1 MNKNKIYIC
10 QKLLRMFLNRVIAFL
25 FLLVIVSVQAQEK
38 VIKKDSVKATSL
50 DEVII
55 TATRTVRQLSS
66 LPMPVTLISKNQ
78 IKQTGATRLRD
89 ILLEQTGIN
98 FVTDQSG
105 FTGVQMQGLSAEYTM
120 IMVDGVPLVGRS
132 SGNLDLNRITVNN
145 IKQIEIVKGPSSS
158 LYGSEALGGVIN
170 IITEKPK
177 YDTFKGDL
185 SFFARGGARNELDM
199 NGNVVYKKDKL
210 GIIAGLNSNTGGAF
224 DLSPQTQGNTTEAY
238 ENYTANL
245 QLTYA
250 FSDKFRLLA
259 SQRYFSEVQNIVNK
273 QIDWNSNI
281 EVNHIVNEKWSFD
294 YTFYATRFK
303 TESQFNGAIS
313 LFNQTLFR
321 PEIRTTFNF
330 RNSTINAGLGINFDA
345 LDRTFFAKRETF
357 NAKYIFLQYDFH
369 PTENMNTVIGAR
381 FDSHNKYKSAFSPKI
396 SSTYIIND
404 WLTTR
409 GSVGFGFKAPDF
421 RQLFFNFINNSGGYV
436 VLGTRTLHELY
447 GNEPNVA
454 VLDKDLNPET
464 SIGYNFGF
472 QIKPIRDLKI
482 NINFFR
488 NDIKDLINTIAL
500 QKPANTSTGTPVLPG
515 LGAGTSVFYYEN
527 RDEVFTQGVEFD
539 INYKIADNLR
549 FIGGY
554 QYLEAKD
561 KEQISLIN
569 SGTVFFRRTPSS
581 PSELLTKQDYF
592 GLPNRSR
599 HTANA
604 KLFYN
609 NVKHQFN
616 ANIRA
621 LYRSKYGLFDTNDS
635 QTIIDRYDAF
645 VAGNLQVN
653 LAIDKT
659 FLDVMNVQ
667 FGVDNLFDERGLEN
681 ASAFPNNDAVLFLG
695 RTFYGRIQFNF

>member
-1 MNKNKIYIC
+1 MSLNKNN
-10 QKLLRMFLNRVIAFL
+10 KLTFFVLIFSLS
-25 FLLVIVSVQAQEK
+25 LLAQEK
-38 VIKKDSVKATSL
+38 KKIDSIKVEAL
-50 DEVII
+50 EPVVI

-66 LPMPVTLISKNQ
+66 LPMPVTLISKKQ

-105 FTGVQMQGLSAEYTM
+105 FTGVQLQGLSAEYTM
-120 IMVDGVPLVGRS
+120 ILIDGVPLVGRS

-177 YDTFKGDL
+177 YDTLKGDL
-185 SFFARGGARNELDM
+185 SFFTGGGARNELDM
-199 NGNVVYKKDKL
+199 NGNLVYKKDKL
-210 GIIAGLNSNTGGAF
+210 GIKAGLNSNSGAAF

-238 ENYTANL
+238 ENYTASL
-245 QLTYA
+245 QLTYE
-250 FSDKFRLLA
+250 FSDKLRLLT
-259 SQRYFSEVQNIVNK
+259 SQRYFSEVQDIVNK
-273 QIDWNSNI
+273 QVDWNWNT
-281 EVNHIVNEKWSFD
+281 ELNHIINDKWSLD

-303 TESQFNGAIS
+303 TESQFNGDVS

-321 PEIRTTFNF
+321 PEIR
-330 RNSTINAGLGINFDA
+330 STINFDKSTLNAGVGVNFDA
-345 LDRTFFAKRETF
+345 LDRTFFDKRESF
-357 NAKYIFLQYDFH
+357 NAKYVFVQYDFH
-369 PTENMNTVIGAR
+369 PTEKMNTVVGAR
-381 FDSHNKYKSAFSPKI
+381 FDAHNKYKSAFSPKV
-396 SSTYIIND
+396 SSTYTIND
-404 WLTTR
+404 WLIAR

-447 GNEPNVA
+447 ANESNVS

-472 QIKPIRDLKI
+472 QLKPTSDLKI

-488 NDIKDLINTIAL
+488 NDIRNLINTIAL
-500 QKPANTSTGTPVLPG
+500 QKPSNTPVGTPVLPG

-527 RDEVFTQGVEFD
+527 RDEVFTQGVELD
-539 INYKIADNLR
+539 INYKITDNLR

-561 KEQISLIN
+561 KEQLDLIN
-569 SGTVFFRRTPSS
+569 SGTIFFRRTPAS

-604 KLFYN
+604 KLFYSN
-609 NVKHQFN
+609 NKYQFN
-616 ANIRA
+616 ANLRA
-621 LYRSKYGLFDTNDS
+621 LYRSKYGLFDTNNS
-635 QTIIDRYDAF
+635 QNIIDSYDDF
-645 VAGNLQVN
+645 VAGNVQVN

-659 FLDVMNVQ
+659 FLDIMNIQ

-681 ASAFPNNDAVLFLG
+681 ENAFPNNDAVLLLG

>member
-1 MNKNKIYIC
+1 MSLNKNKNLIFFMLFFSTLVFSQ
-10 QKLLRMFLNRVIAFL
+10 QKKEID
-25 FLLVIVSVQAQEK
+25 STK
-38 VIKKDSVKATSL
+38 VEAL
-50 DEVII
+50 DPVII
-55 TATRTVRQLSS
+55 SATRTIRQLSS
-66 LPMPVTLISKNQ
+66 LPMPVTLISKKQ

-105 FTGVQMQGLSAEYTM
+105 FTGVQLQGLSAEYTM
-120 IMVDGVPLVGRS
+120 IMIDGIPIVGRS
-132 SGNLDLNRITVNN
+132 SGNLDLDRITINN

-177 YDTFKGDL
+177 YDTLKGDV
-185 SFFARGGARNELDM
+185 SFFTRGGAREELDL
-199 NGNVVYKKDKL
+199 NGNLVYKKNKL
-210 GIIAGLNSNTGGAF
+210 GLITSINSNSGGAF

-238 ENYTANL
+238 QNYTASL
-245 QLTYA
+245 QLTYD
-250 FSDKFRLLA
+250 FSDKLRLLT
-259 SQRYFSEVQNIVNK
+259 SQRYFLETQNIINK
-273 QIDWNSNI
+273 QIDWNANT
-281 EVNHIVNEKWSFD
+281 ELHHILNDTWSLD

-303 TESQFNGAIS
+303 TESQFNGNTS

-321 PEIRTTFNF
+321 PEIRTTANF
-330 RNSTINAGLGINFDA
+330 IKSTLNAGIGVNFDA
-345 LDRTFFAKRETF
+345 LERTFFTKKETF
-357 NAKYIFLQYDFH
+357 NAKYVFVQYDFH

-396 SSTYIIND
+396 SSTYSINN
-404 WLTTR
+404 WLTAK

-421 RQLFFNFINNSGGYV
+421 RQLFFNFLNNSGGYI

-447 GNEPNVA
+447 GDEPNVS
-454 VLDKDLNPET
+454 VLNKDLKPES
-464 SIGYNFGF
+464 SIGYNLGF
-472 QIKPIRDLKI
+472 QVKPTSDIKV

-500 QKPANTSTGTPVLPG
+500 EKPTNTAIGTPVLPG
-515 LGAGTSVFYYEN
+515 IGTGTSVFYYEN
-527 RDEVFTQGVEFD
+527 RDEVFTQGVELD
-539 INYKIADNLR
+539 INYKISDNLR

-561 KEQISLIN
+561 KEQLNLIN

-604 KLFYN
+604 KLFYT
-609 NVKHQFN
+609 NVKHKFN

-621 LYRSKYGLFDTNDS
+621 LYRSKYALFDTNNS
-635 QTIIDRYDAF
+635 QNIIDVYDDF
-645 VAGNLQVN
+645 VAGNLQIN
-653 LAIDKT
+653 LAVDKT
-659 FLDVMNVQ
+659 FLDVVNLQV
-667 FGVDNLFDERGLEN
+667 GVDNLFDERGMEN
-681 ASAFPNNDAVLFLG
+681 ESAFPNNDAVLFLG
-695 RTFYGRIQFNF
+695 RTIYSRIQFNF

>member
-1 MNKNKIYIC
+1 MSLNKNK
-10 QKLLRMFLNRVIAFL
+10 KLTF
-25 FLLVIVSVQAQEK
+25 FLLIFSVAILGQQKKEIDSTK
-38 VIKKDSVKATSL
+38 VEALEPV
-50 DEVII
+50 VI
-55 TATRTVRQLSS
+55 TATRTIRQLSS
-66 LPMPVTLISKNQ
+66 LPMPVTLISKKQ
-78 IKQTGATRLRD
+78 IKQTGSTRLRD

-105 FTGVQMQGLSAEYTM
+105 FTGVQLQGLSAEYTM
-120 IMVDGVPLVGRS
+120 IMIDGVPLVGRS
-132 SGNLDLNRITVNN
+132 AGNLDLNRISVNN

-177 YDTFKGDL
+177 YDTLKGDM
-185 SFFARGGARNELDM
+185 SFFARGGERNELDM
-199 NGNVVYKKDKL
+199 NGNLMYKKDKL
-210 GIIAGLNSNTGGAF
+210 SIISGFNYNSGSAF
-224 DLSPQTQGNTTEAY
+224 DLSPETQGNTTEAY
-238 ENYTANL
+238 QNYTASL
-245 QLTYA
+245 QLTYE
-250 FSDKFRLLA
+250 FSDRLRLLT
-259 SQRYFSEVQNIVNK
+259 SQRYFSEIQNVVNK
-273 QIDWNSNI
+273 QVDWNLNT
-281 EVNHIVNEKWSFD
+281 ELNHILNDQWSFD

-303 TESQFNGAIS
+303 TESQFNNATS

-321 PEIRTTFNF
+321 PEIRTTANF
-330 RNSTINAGLGINFDA
+330 SNSTLNAGIGINFDA
-345 LDRTFFAKRETF
+345 LDRTFFSKKETF
-357 NAKYIFLQYDFH
+357 NAKYVFLQYDFH
-369 PTENMNTVIGAR
+369 PLKNMNTVVGAR
-381 FDSHNKYKSAFSPKI
+381 FDAHNKYKSAFSPKI
-396 SSTYIIND
+396 SSTYTINS
-404 WLTTR
+404 WLTAR

-421 RQLFFNFINNSGGYV
+421 RQLFFNFINNSGGYI

-472 QIKPIRDLKI
+472 QVKPTSDLKI

-500 QKPANTSTGTPVLPG
+500 QKPVNTPVGTPVLPG

-527 RDEVFTQGVEFD
+527 RDEVFTQGVELD

-561 KEQISLIN
+561 KEQLDLIN
-569 SGTVFFRRTPSS
+569 SGTVFFRRAPSS

-604 KLFYN
+604 KLFYSN
-609 NVKHQFN
+609 RKYQFN
-616 ANIRA
+616 ANVRA
-621 LYRSKYGLFDTNDS
+621 LYRSKYALFDTNNS
-635 QTIIDRYDAF
+635 QNIIDKYDDF
-645 VAGNLQVN
+645 VAGNVQVN
-653 LAIDKT
+653 IALDKT
-659 FLDVMNVQ
+659 FLDTMNVQ
-667 FGVDNLFDERGLEN
+667 IGIDNLFDERGLEN
-681 ASAFPNNDAVLFLG
+681 ESTFPNNDAVLLLG
-695 RTFYGRIQFNF
+695 RTVYSRIRFNF